1 MANHGAENLS
11 GRGVGR
17 CLQTV
22 RQIAPASAFL
32 LILGLLSGGAE
43 AVQMTKAEYDL
54 LPAYCRNQGN
64 VAPNY
69 FKPDGAEKWRN
80 RLGSDYT
87 HIHHYC
93 WGLVSVAR
101 AYKAGKTG
109 GERKHHFG
117 AAVADIFFS
126 IERSTP
132 EFVLLPE
139 MYTKAGEA
147 FLGLRD
153 DKNAEIA
160 FQKAW
165 EANPSYWPAYVW
177 WSQRL
182 LKQGK
187 VREALAVAEDGK
199 KNAPDSKALDNLL
212 LEIKGSGKAARK

>member
-1 MANHGAENLS
+1 MS
-11 GRGVGR
+11 
-17 CLQTV
+17 
-22 RQIAPASAFL
+22 
-32 LILGLLSGGAE
+32 
-43 AVQMTKAEYDL
+43 KAEYDL
-54 LPAYCRNQGN
+54 LPPYCRNQGN
-64 VAPNY
+64 VAPNF
-69 FKPDGAEKWRN
+69 FKPDGMEKWKN
-80 RLGSDYT
+80 RLGNDYT

-101 AYKAGKTG
+101 AYKAGRTG

-117 AAVADIFFS
+117 AAVADIYFS

-139 MYTKAGEA
+139 MYTRAGEA

-153 DKNAEIA
+153 DKSAEAA

-165 EANPSYWPAYVW
+165 EANPAYWPPYVW

-187 VREALAVAEDGK
+187 VREALAIAEEGK

-212 LEIKGSGKAARK
+212 QEIHGAGKTVRK